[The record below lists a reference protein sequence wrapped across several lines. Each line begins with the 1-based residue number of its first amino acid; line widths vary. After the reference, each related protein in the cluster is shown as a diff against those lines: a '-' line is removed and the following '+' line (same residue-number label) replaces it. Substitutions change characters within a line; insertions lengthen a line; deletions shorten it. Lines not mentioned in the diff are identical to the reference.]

1 MSWSK
6 RTILVLALLF
16 VWFAITSAGDP
27 PDSSFR
33 AGWKKTAD
41 LGLALTQ
48 SNYNDAW
55 TGGEAGAIIWVF
67 NANLTAERQLSPK
80 MNWANALKLSFGQSH
95 IQDKQSKEWAKPEK
109 SSDRIFL
116 ESLLRFTLGA
126 YVDPYVAFTFE
137 SQFLD
142 AGVPEVKRYI
152 NPMLLTESAGV
163 ARVFTETEQTKLMS
177 RLGLAVRQHL
187 DNTVVTIVP
196 EEKKMETTTDAGL
209 ESVTDFNH
217 TFSEGRMSYVSK
229 FRVFQALFN
238 SKKDELKALGKEDF
252 WKTPDLAWENTLSA
266 AVSKYIQVSL
276 FLELLYDKEIDLRGR
291 FRQTLALGLTYKM
304 F

>member
-6 RTILVLALLF
+6 TTILVLTMLF
-16 VWFAITSAGDP
+16 VWFAITSAGE
-27 PDSSFR
+27 
-33 AGWKKTAD
+33 WKKSAD

-67 NANLTAERQLSPK
+67 NANLSAERQLSPK
-80 MNWANALKLSFGQSH
+80 MNWANTLKLSFGQSH
-95 IQDKQSKEWAKPEK
+95 IQDKESKEWAKPEK

-142 AGVPEVKRYI
+142 ASVSQVKRYI
-152 NPMLLTESAGV
+152 NPILLTESAGIS
-163 ARVFTETEQTKLMS
+163 RLFTETEQSKLLS
-177 RLGLAVRQHL
+177 RLGFALRQHL
-187 DNTVVTIVP
+187 DNTVVSIVP
-196 EEKKMETTTDAGL
+196 EETKRETTTDGGL
-209 ESVTDFNH
+209 EWVTDFSH

-238 SKKDELKALGKEDF
+238 SKKDELEAQGKKDY

>member
-6 RTILVLALLF
+6 TTVLALTLF
-16 VWFAITSAGDP
+16 LVCFTISSAGE
-27 PDSSFR
+27 
-33 AGWKKTAD
+33 WKKSAD

-48 SNYNDAW
+48 SNYSDAW

-67 NANLTAERQLSPK
+67 NANLTAEKQLRPK
-80 MNWANALKLSFGQSH
+80 MNTANAVKLSFGQSH
-95 IQDKQSKEWAKPEK
+95 IQDKESKEWAKPEK

-116 ESLLRFTLGA
+116 ESVMRFTLGG
-126 YVDPYVAFTFE
+126 YVDPYLAFTFE

-142 AGVPEVKRYI
+142 ASVPEVKRYV

-177 RLGLAVRQHL
+177 RLGFALRQHL

-196 EEKKMETTTDAGL
+196 EETRRETTTDGGL
-209 ESVTDFNH
+209 EWVTDFNH
-217 TFSEGRMSYVSK
+217 TFSEGRMNYVTK
-229 FRVFQALFN
+229 LRLFQAFFN
-238 SKKDELKALGKEDF
+238 SEKEELQAQGKKDYWKATDM
-252 WKTPDLAWENTLSA
+252 AWENTLSA

-276 FLELLYDKEIDLRGR
+276 FLELLYDKEIDKRGR

>member
-6 RTILVLALLF
+6 GAVLVLTLLL
-16 VWFAITSAGDP
+16 VWSTISSAGDP
-27 PDSSFR
+27 SRLSR
-33 AGWKKTAD
+33 EWKKSAD

-67 NANLTAERQLSPK
+67 NANLTAEKQLSPK

-95 IQDKQSKEWAKPEK
+95 IQDKESKEWSKPEK

-116 ESLLRFTLGA
+116 ESLLRLTLGG
-126 YVDPYVAFTFE
+126 YVDPYLAFTFE

-142 AGVPEVKRYI
+142 ASVPEVKRYI

-163 ARVFTETEQTKLMS
+163 ARVFRETEQTKLMS
-177 RLGLAVRQHL
+177 RLGFALRQRL

-196 EEKKMETTTDAGL
+196 EEKKIQTTTDGGL

-217 TFSEGRMSYVSK
+217 TFSEGRMNYVTK

-238 SKKDELKALGKEDF
+238 SEKDELKALGKEDF

-276 FLELLYDKEIDLRGR
+276 FLELLYDKEIDKRGR